1 MIEDIKLYL
10 KTDPFFEVSSVQ
22 EINNDDYEYIWGGCL
37 LNKHTDQID
46 RYINKAKTAVADV
59 KYESCVFGGRDSFAV
74 YIANRFIGYI
84 TTDYKFQ
91 ASMSQGGDY
100 WLTGIITSYNI
111 VKEKKESER
120 LRKEFLEKQNN
131 ECFFEFI
138 KHDRD

>member
-22 EINNDDYEYIWGGCL
+22 EIDNDDYEYIWGGCL
-37 LNKHTDQID
+37 LNKHTNIID

-59 KYESCVFGGRDSFAV
+59 RYEPCIFGNRESYAV
-74 YIANRFIGYI
+74 YITNKFIGYI

-91 ASMSQGGDY
+91 ASMTQGGDY
-100 WLTGIITSYNI
+100 WLTGIITSYEI
-111 VKEKKESER
+111 IREREAAKKRAEEENAAW
-120 LRKEFLEKQNN
+120 LYD
-131 ECFFEFI
+131 FI